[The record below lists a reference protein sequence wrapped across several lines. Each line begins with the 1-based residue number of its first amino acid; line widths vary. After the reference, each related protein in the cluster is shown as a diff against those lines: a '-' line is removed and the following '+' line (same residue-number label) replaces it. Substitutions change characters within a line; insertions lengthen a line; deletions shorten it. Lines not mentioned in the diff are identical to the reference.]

1 MFNLHFSG
9 STNNFNSKVKAQ
21 HTNSITQNTKL
32 NQYLEKNRKIH
43 KSPAHFLNKSQNIS
57 GAKNAFKTNIKNK
70 IINHNN
76 KTNLNAKKIV
86 PLQNLKNFHLINKS
100 NNSIKINT
108 LQYQTNNNNL
118 SISKNNS
125 LSNYF
130 TKTCNNKTSNLRRN
144 NTNTNILKMQNNTN
158 YISTTS
164 NFINNN
170 FYHKKSNIYKLKKS
184 PITKIKDYLAT
195 DDFIINKNN
204 NINRNSSLYQLAIT
218 EESKKKININDKKSR
233 ALIKKT
239 ESVSNTFIKKNH
251 SSIKKV
257 KTSSTS
263 ILNKK
268 NNFILN
274 INNNIIKNNNSN
286 KPQNKSRVQPNILGN
301 PVSSSGGFIENLSTE
316 KTSGC
321 ARMDNF
327 ELKIMNE
334 IKEIKNCKSEEK
346 NNKIKLIFEEAIDYI
361 IPKESQNIFLL
372 LLKEICQINN
382 EYYENMNNLKDMVE
396 HLKNKINIYD
406 NKYTELVNKFKCKEK
421 ELNNLKKEVE
431 KFYKEKNNKFNN
443 EITNKNQIKNKKILS
458 IDYKGKRDN
467 SYFKGL
473 NMKNIDDLDA
483 LYFFDKIEYNQNDK
497 NKKLPKL
504 NLEENYIEKCIQ
516 KEIIKRNEVNLT
528 PFQKIAL
535 QFEMSDT

>member
-9 STNNFNSKVKAQ
+9 STNNFNLKVKAQ
-21 HTNSITQNTKL
+21 HTNSKTQNTKL
-32 NQYLEKNRKIH
+32 NQYLEKNRKFH
-43 KSPAHFLNKSQNIS
+43 KSPVHILNKSQNIS

-76 KTNLNAKKIV
+76 KNNLNAKKIV

-108 LQYQTNNNNL
+108 LQYQNNL

-130 TKTCNNKTSNLRRN
+130 TKTCNNKNSNIRRN

-158 YISTTS
+158 YISTTN

-170 FYHKKSNIYKLKKS
+170 FYHNKSNIYKLKKS

-218 EESKKKININDKKSR
+218 EESKKKINLNDKKSR
-233 ALIKKT
+233 AQIKKI

-263 ILNKK
+263 ILNNKK

-274 INNNIIKNNNSN
+274 INNNNMKNNNSN
-286 KPQNKSRVQPNILGN
+286 KTQNKSRVQSNILGN
-301 PVSSSGGFIENLSTE
+301 PASSSGGFIENLSTE

-334 IKEIKNCKSEEK
+334 IKEIKNCKNVEK
-346 NNKIKLIFEEAIDYI
+346 NNKIKLIFEEAIDYLV
-361 IPKESQNIFLL
+361 PKESQNIFLL
-372 LLKEICQINN
+372 LLKEICEINN
-382 EYYENMNNLKDMVE
+382 EYYENMNNLKDIVE

-406 NKYTELVNKFKCKEK
+406 NKYTDLVNKFKCKEK
-421 ELNNLKKEVE
+421 ELINLKKEVE
-431 KFYKEKNNKFNN
+431 IFYKEKNNN
-443 EITNKNQIKNKKILS
+443 EITNKNLLKNKKIS
-458 IDYKGKRDN
+458 PIDFKGKRDN
-467 SYFKGL
+467 SYFKDL
-473 NMKNIDDLDA
+473 NAKNIDDLDA

-497 NKKLPKL
+497 KEMPKL
-504 NLEENYIEKCIQ
+504 NLEDKYIEKCIQ